1 MSHTFT
7 RASTLFRD
15 KGGNVQ
21 KKESMLELT
30 NISLDTQEIVGQAEI
45 DLGAYFGKTNED
57 IKVDMTQLKIA

>member
-1 MSHTFT
+1 M
-7 RASTLFRD
+7 FRD